1 MLITVEELERFS
13 GVIPQ
18 DDATQTSLLETYIG
32 SAQDIINNYL
42 GFNAESCINWGE
54 VDVEHVV
61 YSSNGVTF
69 YTDKNKTIQTTIPQ
83 GVTVVLVAG
92 EKYHYFTSEIQV
104 NPPAIVKLV
113 CLEIAT
119 LIQTEENSNIGVNTN
134 SDVGVSRT
142 FLNIVDYTKYLQKIA
157 AYRQTAQVM

>member
-1 MLITVEELERFS
+1 MLITIEELERFS

-18 DDATQTSLLETYIG
+18 TDATQTSLLETYIG

-42 GFNAESCINWGE
+42 GFDAESCIDWGE
-54 VDVEHVV
+54 QSVEHIV
-61 YSSNGVTF
+61 YSADGVTF
-69 YTDKNKTIQTTIPQ
+69 YSNVQKTISVTIPE
-83 GVTVVLVAG
+83 GVTVVLVSG
-92 EKYHYFTSEIQV
+92 EKYHYFTTQTQTAV
-104 NPPAIVKLV
+104 PAIVKLV

-142 FLNIVDYTKYLQKIA
+142 FLNIVDYTKYLQKLS
-157 AYRQTAQVM
+157 AYRQTTQVM